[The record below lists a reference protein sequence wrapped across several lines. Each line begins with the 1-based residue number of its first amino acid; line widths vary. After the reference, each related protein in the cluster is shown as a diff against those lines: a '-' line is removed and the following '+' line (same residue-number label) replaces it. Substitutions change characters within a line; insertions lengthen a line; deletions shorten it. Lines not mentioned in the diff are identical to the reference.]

1 MAEREQFWSAPP
13 EWETAEITRAG
24 FSARP
29 VLGLGQVLVSGQFDA
44 ARETLAPGAPEA
56 GLWSVI
62 EGDRYLVRIARD
74 RALLV
79 TSQPL
84 AIQSGWHAQGF
95 ATSPADDGWS
105 VFELGGEGL
114 RDVIAEAVSADLDR
128 GSPSAA
134 VQFAG
139 TTALLYR
146 TAENR
151 ARLHLERA
159 VAAYVWQWL
168 ETRKG

>member
-1 MAEREQFWSAPP
+1 MAEREQFWSAAP
-13 EWETAEITRAG
+13 EWQTAEITRPG

-29 VLGLGQVLVSGQFDA
+29 VLGLGQVLLSGRLEA
-44 ARETLAPGAPEA
+44 AREALAPGAPEA
-56 GLWSVI
+56 GLWSVVQ
-62 EGDRYLVRIARD
+62 GDGYLVRIARD

-84 AIQSGWHAQGF
+84 GIQSGWHPQGF
-95 ATSPADDGWS
+95 AASPAEDAWS
-105 VFELGGEGL
+105 ALELEGDQL
-114 RDVIAEAVSADLDR
+114 RNVIAEAVSADLDLA
-128 GSPSAA
+128 SPSAA

-139 TTALLYR
+139 VTALLYR

-159 VAAYVWQWL
+159 VAPYIWQWL

>member
-29 VLGLGQVLVSGQFDA
+29 VLGLGQVLVSGRLDA
-44 ARETLAPGAPEA
+44 AREALAPGTPEA
-56 GLWSVI
+56 GLWSLV
-62 EGDRYLVRIARD
+62 EGDRYFVRIARD

-84 AIQSGWHAQGF
+84 AIQSGWRAEGF
-95 ATSPADDGWS
+95 AASPADDAWS
-105 VFELGGEGL
+105 VFELEGESL
-114 RDVIAEAVSADLDR
+114 RDVVAEAVSADLDR

-134 VQFAG
+134 VPFAG
-139 TTALLYR
+139 VTALLYR

-159 VAAYVWQWL
+159 FAAFVWQWL